1 MQEQQHTDSRHWLVK
16 AAFAAVV
23 AVAAIEEMG
32 YMRHRAS
39 RAYDLWWSGVKH
51 RQNTQVDAAALE
63 FLARRLA
70 HR

>member
-1 MQEQQHTDSRHWLVK
+1 MQAQQHTDSRHWLVK

-23 AVAAIEEMG
+23 AIAAIEEMD
-32 YMRHRAS
+32 YVRHRMS
-39 RAYDLWWSGVKH
+39 RAYDQWWRRVKH
-51 RQNTQVDAAALE
+51 RQNTEVDAAALE